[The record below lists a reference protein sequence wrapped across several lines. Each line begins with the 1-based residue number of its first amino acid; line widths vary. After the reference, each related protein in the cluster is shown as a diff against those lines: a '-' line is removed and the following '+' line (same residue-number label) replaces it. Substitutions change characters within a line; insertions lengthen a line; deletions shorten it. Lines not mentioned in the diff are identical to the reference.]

1 MFLKSN
7 KISFFILARMR
18 ADKTRK
24 NEALYRSNQ
33 TMQRTA
39 TSQWETLVHLW
50 AFCIHKSKSNN
61 TRTFKIYC

>member
-39 TSQWETLVHLW
+39 TSQ
-50 AFCIHKSKSNN
+50 
-61 TRTFKIYC
+61 